1 MLSRALA
8 ATAPKSRAAL
18 FSKSAMN
25 AKNVALVTKASR
37 GFGHGPYNPLAYKH
51 MVVPEEMPT

>member
-18 FSKSAMN
+18 LGKSAMN
-25 AKNVALVTKASR
+25 AKNVSLVTKALR
-37 GFGHGPYNPLAYKH
+37 CFGHGPYNPLAYKH
-51 MVVPEEMPT
+51 LAVPEDMPT